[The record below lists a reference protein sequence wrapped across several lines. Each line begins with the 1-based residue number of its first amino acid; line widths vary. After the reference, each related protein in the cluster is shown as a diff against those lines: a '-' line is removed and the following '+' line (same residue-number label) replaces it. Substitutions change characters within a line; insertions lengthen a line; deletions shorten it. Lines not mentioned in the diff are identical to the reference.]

1 MAYQSE
7 LKVITAAKKL
17 ASYVMTITQKSPK
30 QFRFSL
36 VAKMQ
41 TYVLDVV
48 ENLYRANE
56 VFISS
61 PDDIPNQVL
70 RLRYQREAMTNLK
83 LLCYMAQAVEK
94 SHFGEYEDEF
104 LAHILFCCLDERV
117 MEWGIVDMQDIVDAF
132 DKLDSEYPYE
142 SGFQPHQA
150 FTTKVID
157 QEENA
162 VVVKLIT
169 KYGETIGVTRIYD

>member
-1 MAYQSE
+1 MIVKRE
-7 LKVITAAKKL
+7 HVRLGKL
-17 ASYVMTITQKSPK
+17 FETDK
-30 QFRFSL
+30 QAESIF
-36 VAKMQ
+36 
-41 TYVLDVV
+41 Y
-48 ENLYRANE
+48 
-56 VFISS
+56 
-61 PDDIPNQVL
+61 
-70 RLRYQREAMTNLK
+70 
-83 LLCYMAQAVEK
+83 QAVEK

-150 FTTKVID
+150 FTAKVID

>member
-1 MAYQSE
+1 MQNYKNCEEYEHDSKAR
-7 LKVITAAKKL
+7 TRTFGKL
-17 ASYVMTITQKSPK
+17 FETDK
-30 QFRFSL
+30 QAESIF
-36 VAKMQ
+36 
-41 TYVLDVV
+41 Y
-48 ENLYRANE
+48 
-56 VFISS
+56 
-61 PDDIPNQVL
+61 
-70 RLRYQREAMTNLK
+70 
-83 LLCYMAQAVEK
+83 QAVDK

-150 FTTKVID
+150 FTAKVID

-162 VVVKLIT
+162 VVVKLST
-169 KYGETIGVTRIYD
+169 KYGEKIGVTRIYD